1 MYKDIMKN
9 ESLREPQPRH
19 LKIGKQFKI
28 SPQLDNPRP
37 RGIYLVLDE
46 MPIHL
51 NGIGD
56 GTITVSKTTTYPP
69 GYVDTP
75 AGLIDVNAQMTGN
88 ALTINPETA
97 PISIIFSLLG
107 NLKKLRDVG
116 IELDIDG
123 KNYKGILTESIN
135 NRLGVEEGEID
146 FFKWQCPFPS
156 LDIKPATQREKAIFE
171 DLKQSSVI
179 KAMRPVRAIKPSVG
193 TLFFPNDPQ
202 AFKRASFKFVSKS

>member
-51 NGIGD
+51 NG
-56 GTITVSKTTTYPP
+56 
-69 GYVDTP
+69 
-75 AGLIDVNAQMTGN
+75 QMTGN